1 MFKLFDNIKTKALLY
16 RRKGKSSNLATK
28 ERENMSKKE
37 KLIQTLEEKG
47 DKTFLK
53 SLKIDVCLKCVNDLK
68 TINEKLSSE
77 KDLKVLN
84 LVSEKL
90 EEVKKLLGGF

>member
-1 MFKLFDNIKTKALLY
+1 
-16 RRKGKSSNLATK
+16 
-28 ERENMSKKE
+28 MSKKE
-37 KLIQTLEEKG
+37 RLIKTLEEKG

-53 SLKIDVCLKCVNDLK
+53 NIKIDTCLKCVNDLK
-68 TINEKLSSE
+68 VINEKLSSE
-77 KDLKVLN
+77 KDLKVLD